1 MVQNWALIGTVVT
14 VLAIATAAGQ
24 WLRRRESPAIDR
36 RAVDAFNA
44 RIQSWWF
51 FSIVILL
58 AFIWPGLTVL
68 LFAMIS
74 FWALREFVTL
84 TPTRSGDHRA
94 LFWVFFFFTPMQF
107 ALVYADS
114 YRVYTVLIPV
124 GAFLFIATRAA
135 ISGDHDRFF
144 ERIAKVQC
152 ALMICV
158 YCLSFAPALAYLR
171 CEPAAGAPQ
180 ADDPARLL
188 LFFITVVLASDLL
201 QWGWSR
207 VFSRHI
213 IAEKID
219 PTTSWEGVL
228 AGAASTAVLGISLAW
243 AAPFP
248 HWWQTAAMSLLIAV
262 MAAAGSLTMSAIKRD
277 RGEIASGN
285 FVEGHGG
292 VLSRID
298 SICFAAPVFYLVTR
312 YFFGADS

>member
-24 WLRRRESPAIDR
+24 WLRRKESPAIDR
-36 RAVDAFNA
+36 RAVEAFNG

-51 FSIVILL
+51 FSIVILF
-58 AFIWPGLTVL
+58 AFIAPWLTVL

-74 FWALREFVTL
+74 FWALREFVTF

-94 LFWVFFFFTPMQF
+94 LFWVFVFFMPMQF
-107 ALVYADS
+107 ALVWLNIYQ
-114 YRVYTVLIPV
+114 VYTVMIPV
-124 GAFLFIATRAA
+124 GAFLFLSARSA
-135 ISGDHDRFF
+135 ISGDYDRFF

-171 CEPAAGAPQ
+171 CEPAEGAPK

-207 VFSRHI
+207 LFSRHI

-228 AGAASTAVLGISLAW
+228 AGAASTAVLGVLLWW
-243 AAPFP
+243 ATPFP
-248 HWWQTAAMSLLIAV
+248 SWWQTAAMSLLIAV